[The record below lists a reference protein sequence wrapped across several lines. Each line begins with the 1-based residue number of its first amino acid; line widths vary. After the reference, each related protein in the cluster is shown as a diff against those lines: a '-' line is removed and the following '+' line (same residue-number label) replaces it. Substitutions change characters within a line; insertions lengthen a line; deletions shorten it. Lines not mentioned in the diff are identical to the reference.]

1 MYIQDDIKDDEPE
14 VSAAK
19 AGSKYLVDVK
29 ATASLKP
36 GGVSKH
42 YSTQIEAE
50 SGTQASSSKKQYLT
64 HAQRIQAKLA
74 ASTDEENTGTSASDK
89 NMYQLNQNLYQKM
102 HAQDIENAKHPTMTN
117 TSFKYEANQKFVRL
131 FGIAEQ
137 FDRDDDSN
145 GFVNDVFGVDV
156 FNHRIKLN

>member
-1 MYIQDDIKDDEPE
+1 MRP
-14 VSAAK
+14 
-19 AGSKYLVDVK
+19 GS
-29 ATASLKP
+29 S
-36 GGVSKH
+36 GKH
-42 YSTQIEAE
+42 YSAQIDPERGVDE
-50 SGTQASSSKKQYLT
+50 SSTKKQYLT
-64 HAQRIQAKLA
+64 HAQRIQARLA

-89 NMYQLNQNLYQKM
+89 NMYQINQELYKKM
-102 HAQDIENAKHPTMTN
+102 HVDDAQDAENGKRATVTN

-137 FDRDDDSN
+137 FDKDDDS

>member
-1 MYIQDDIKDDEPE
+1 MYIQEDEPNAL
-14 VSAAK
+14 AAK
-19 AGSKYLVDVK
+19 VGSKYLVDVK
-29 ATASLKP
+29 ATSGLKP

-64 HAQRIQAKLA
+64 HTQRIQARLA

-89 NMYQLNQNLYQKM
+89 NMYQINQKLYKKM
-102 HAQDIENAKHPTMTN
+102 HAQEEENAKHATLTN

-137 FDRDDDSN
+137 FDRDDDSS

-156 FNHRIKLN
+156 FNQRIKLN